1 MTVALYLYFW
11 VVKQDPGTERA
22 QEVAS
27 WIKEGANAYLLK
39 LYRSL
44 GILSLIIGAIIA
56 VVFSIQPE
64 TAGGGAVTMIWKK
77 AWSWHL
83 PLLVG
88 RFVRVLLG
96 LWVCA

>member
-1 MTVALYLYFW
+1 MSNHLTWIYIAIVSGVASMTVALYLYFW

-56 VVFSIQPE
+56 VVSAFNPKQLAAARSQ
-64 TAGGGAVTMIWKK
+64 
-77 AWSWHL
+77 
-83 PLLVG
+83 
-88 RFVRVLLG
+88 
-96 LWVCA
+96 